1 MIMTATLK
9 FIITTLLLIGI
20 TLPLAAQEIDP
31 TWIEAEATIT
41 EIHKSIGRR
50 GRTNAFADV
59 TFTTKKE
66 EAIQT
71 RVEILAIPIYGS
83 VKSTGDIITIYY
95 NPETPQV
102 ARSKNISFFNTYGIY
117 VLIALGIILSTARI
131 LKMRKKSIS
140 A

>member
-1 MIMTATLK
+1 MTFTLK
-9 FIITTLLLIGI
+9 LIFFTLALLGGL
-20 TLPLAAQEIDP
+20 LPLAAQEIDP

-71 RVEILAIPIYGS
+71 RVEILAIPIYGA
-83 VKSTGDIITIYY
+83 VKSIGDIITIYY
-95 NPETPQV
+95 DPETPQV
-102 ARSKNISFFNTYGIY
+102 ARSKNISFFNTYGMYI
-117 VLIALGIILSTARI
+117 LIALGIILSTARI

>member
-1 MIMTATLK
+1 MTKLTFSIL
-9 FIITTLLLIGI
+9 FLLSFVQVQ
-20 TLPLAAQEIDP
+20 AQEIDP

-41 EIHKSIGRR
+41 ETHKSIGRR

-71 RVEILAIPIYGS
+71 RVEILAIPIYGA

-102 ARSKNISFFNTYGIY
+102 ARSKNISFFNTYGMY

>member
-1 MIMTATLK
+1 MTKLTLSIL
-9 FIITTLLLIGI
+9 FLLSFVQVQ
-20 TLPLAAQEIDP
+20 AQEIDP
-31 TWIEAEATIT
+31 TWMEAEATIT

-71 RVEILAIPIYGS
+71 RVEILAIPIYGA

-95 NPETPQV
+95 DPETPQV
-102 ARSKNISFFNTYGIY
+102 ARSKNISFFNTYGMYI
-117 VLIALGIILSTARI
+117 LIALGIILSTARI